1 MAADSACC
9 IRVACRIR
17 PLNSKEKSSGSQF
30 VVKFPRETS
39 VALGVSDSAR
49 IWPPLFTSF
58 LINYSRLQNKVFNFD
73 SVFKPDT
80 TQVKVYESTA
90 LPLVKGI
97 GDS

>member
-49 IWPPLFTSF
+49 IYDHHCYSLITNYRTKF
-58 LINYSRLQNKVFNFD
+58 LTLTVSSNQTPHK
-73 SVFKPDT
+73 
-80 TQVKVYESTA
+80 
-90 LPLVKGI
+90 
-97 GDS
+97 